1 MSQELPVSS
10 FKWVENTSQFSIYF
24 TGNYNEYSE
33 ENIFLNL
40 MFNILKNNTTFTMI
54 YPFYPERM
62 EIEEINKLIA
72 KLHDK
77 KQYVIHIRNLKQTL
91 NHR

>member
-54 YPFYPERM
+54 YPFTLKEGKLK
-62 EIEEINKLIA
+62 KLI
-72 KLHDK
+72 
-77 KQYVIHIRNLKQTL
+77 NL
-91 NHR
+91 

>member
-54 YPFYPERM
+54 YPFTLKEGTLK
-62 EIEEINKLIA
+62 KLI
-72 KLHDK
+72 
-77 KQYVIHIRNLKQTL
+77 NL
-91 NHR
+91 

>member
-40 MFNILKNNTTFTMI
+40 MFNILKNNTNFTMI
-54 YPFYPERM
+54 YPFTLKEWKLK
-62 EIEEINKLIA
+62 KLI
-72 KLHDK
+72 
-77 KQYVIHIRNLKQTL
+77 NL
-91 NHR
+91 

>member
-54 YPFYPERM
+54 YPFTLKGWKLK
-62 EIEEINKLIA
+62 KLI
-72 KLHDK
+72 
-77 KQYVIHIRNLKQTL
+77 NL
-91 NHR
+91 